1 MLLRYES
8 LKSSVNLNDIV
19 SLIEIVGDETL
30 TISESW
36 NSSLSLDENEMS
48 LFKIFCPL
56 ALLLN
61 DISNKIIDL
70 AYWNEIGLDSS
81 TIIPFKFSMK
91 YNLVES
97 FLWNKRRRARIEK
110 RQIR

>member
-8 LKSSVNLNDIV
+8 LKSSVNLNEIV

-48 LFKIFCPL
+48 LFKIFWPL
-56 ALLLN
+56 TLLLN

-70 AYWNEIGLDSS
+70 AYWNEIGLDSW
-81 TIIPFKFSMK
+81 TMIPFNFQL
-91 YNLVES
+91 N
-97 FLWNKRRRARIEK
+97 NT
-110 RQIR
+110 